1 MVLFFIELSSRR
13 VQLGGIAK
21 CQNGFWM
28 EQVGRNVTDCEDGIL
43 KAKRYLIHDRDPLY
57 TEQFLRILVESGIKS
72 VKLPPRSPNL
82 NAFAERFVRSIKEEC
97 LERMIFFG
105 EDSLRTAVREYL
117 DHYHAERNHQGLNNQ
132 LITPISSE
140 PRKNDGA
147 VHRKLRLGGSLN
159 YYYRDAA

>member
-1 MVLFFIELSSRR
+1 MVLSFTELSSRR

-57 TEQFLRILVESGIKS
+57 TEQFLRILGESGIES

-82 NAFAERFVRSIKEEC
+82 SVLSA
-97 LERMIFFG
+97 
-105 EDSLRTAVREYL
+105 SLR
-117 DHYHAERNHQGLNNQ
+117 D
-132 LITPISSE
+132 
-140 PRKNDGA
+140 
-147 VHRKLRLGGSLN
+147 
-159 YYYRDAA
+159 